1 MQHCEFMFQG
11 ERLQALAN
19 GALYWPRKR
28 LLAVADLH
36 MGKSARMARTGRSLL
51 PCCEANADRMSC
63 DLCRKRGLPVG
74 SGVVENA
81 CKYIVDIRCSK
92 AGVNA
97 LLAPYAAS
105 RTCVGPTSSI
115 GGLVTPQPP
124 DQKMGCT
131 RVLAVSLQRSERH
144 ASC

>member
-1 MQHCEFMFQG
+1 MQHCDLMFQG
-11 ERLQALAN
+11 ERLRALQH
-19 GALYWPRKR
+19 GALHWSRKR

-81 CKYIVDIRCSK
+81 CKYIVGIRWSK
-92 AGVNA
+92 ASANA
-97 LLAPYAAS
+97 LLAALCCLKNL
-105 RTCVGPTSSI
+105 R
-115 GGLVTPQPP
+115 
-124 DQKMGCT
+124 
-131 RVLAVSLQRSERH
+131 
-144 ASC
+144 